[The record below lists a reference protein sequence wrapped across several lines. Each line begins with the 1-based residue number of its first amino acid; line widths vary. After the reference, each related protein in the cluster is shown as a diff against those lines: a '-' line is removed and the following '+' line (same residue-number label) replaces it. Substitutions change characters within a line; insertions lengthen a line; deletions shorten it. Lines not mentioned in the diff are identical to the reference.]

1 MAIATD
7 QTQTQIQPKIQ
18 PELAHH
24 DLYEQD
30 FCLWIEKALVLLH
43 EENLRDLDLANLLEE
58 IADMGN
64 SQKQALESNLKIILM
79 HLLKYKYQAD
89 KRTNSWRYTIVE
101 HRQRIRKA
109 FKNSPSLRRH
119 FLQEFADVYLDARQL
134 AVIETELP
142 PNTFPVES
150 PFTTDQALDEEYFP
164 AP

>member
-1 MAIATD
+1 MAIATE
-7 QTQTQIQPKIQ
+7 QTQTQIPPKIQ

-30 FCLWIEKALVLLH
+30 FCLWIEKALVLLR
-43 EENLRDLDLANLLEE
+43 EGNLRDLDLENLLEE

-109 FKNSPSLRRH
+109 FKSSPSLRRH
-119 FLQEFADVYLDARQL
+119 FLQEFADVYLEARQL
-134 AVIETELP
+134 AVVETELS
-142 PNTFPVES
+142 PNIFPIEC
-150 PFTTDQALDEEYFP
+150 PFTTDQALDEAYFP
-164 AP
+164 A